1 MKQFFKE
8 FVQFA
13 SRGNLMSIVVALIL
27 GAAFSRIVSSLVGD
41 ILLPPIYALFGMP
54 DLSELQYVVQAD
66 PEVAIRYGRLLS
78 TLLDFVIVAFCLY
91 LALRCAMRWQS
102 KAAPPATSGKAELL
116 AQIRDALKNERR
128 SGGDNTTTPDQ
139 VEK

>member
-27 GAAFSRIVSSLVGD
+27 GVAFSRIVSSLVSD
-41 ILLPPIYALFGMP
+41 ILLPPIYALFNMP
-54 DLSELQYVVQAD
+54 DLNELQYVVQRD

-78 TLLDFVIVAFCLY
+78 TLLDFVIVVFCLF

-102 KAAPPATSGKAELL
+102 KAAAPVSSGKAELL
-116 AQIRDALKNERR
+116 AQIRNTLKKERQ
-128 SGGDNTTTPDQ
+128 SGGDHTATPDQ
-139 VEK
+139 PEK